1 MEENQSYSTVVDRNS
16 EWPNLNALIARGAL
30 PTNYYANTHPSI
42 QQPQKPSLRWAP
54 LYPFDRIIPPVFGG

>member
-30 PTNYYANTHPSI
+30 PTNYLRQHA
-42 QQPQKPSLRWAP
+42 SLDPAASKAIFEMGAA
-54 LYPFDRIIPPVFGG
+54 LPV